1 LFAQTP
7 DSLWTKTYGGT
18 AWECG
23 YSVRQTT
30 DGGYIVAGNTRSYGA
45 GMDDVY
51 LIKTNSVGDTLWTR
65 TYGGADIDEAYDV
78 QQTSDG
84 GYIIAGHTSSIGSR
98 GMYLIKT
105 DSIGDTLWTRPYP
118 GPEPGALARSVQQT
132 TDGGYVAVG
141 SAPFFMDVEIHFVIA
156 DSTGDPT
163 RIYFYGGVEYDF
175 GNSVQ
180 QTSDGGFIIAG
191 TTFSF
196 GPNTP
201 DASNVYLIK
210 TDVVGDTLW
219 TKTYGTTLH
228 EQGLAIQQTTDG
240 GYIISGTRLA
250 SNYECYLVKTDS
262 LGDTLWTK
270 SYPYGSGNSVQ
281 QTSDGGF
288 IIAGTRDQDVGLIKT
303 NMDGDTLWTRTFDT
317 GDMDE
322 GMSVR
327 ETLDGGYIISGLSW
341 TSTGGADVYLV
352 KTEPD
357 TFGIE
362 EDKAVD
368 TNDNGLWST
377 IFSGPLLLPEGEN
390 CKVFDITGRTV
401 VPKKIKPGIYF
412 VYIDNKLSK
421 KVIKVR

>member
-1 LFAQTP
+1 MNLIRKKTYRSIVIITFLFFTCCFARLFAQTP

-191 TTFSF
+191 T
-196 GPNTP
+196 
-201 DASNVYLIK
+201 
-210 TDVVGDTLW
+210 
-219 TKTYGTTLH
+219 
-228 EQGLAIQQTTDG
+228 
-240 GYIISGTRLA
+240 
-250 SNYECYLVKTDS
+250 
-262 LGDTLWTK
+262 
-270 SYPYGSGNSVQ
+270 
-281 QTSDGGF
+281 
-288 IIAGTRDQDVGLIKT
+288 RDQDVGLIKT